1 MRVSEKSRD
10 LSILT
15 VILNVLCLINVCVAS
30 KCLHHEGPVMEMCT
44 DSVIEAQ
51 HAIMLDTSLFTSSN
65 GNCVCRFNIT
75 GSFLDIG
82 HLDYPEQCGSKLDF
96 RLGPEGSPSSEVQS
110 IDCTK
115 ITAEFNATEVRDGS
129 VVITHTEA
137 GVADPG
143 FCVSMET
150 DPNETIFVQCTLP
163 EETTGSHNRESS
175 TTKNELTPISIKDMF
190 QDQSTG
196 ASNAIQEL
204 LSKSGISA
212 DSIFLEPNLIQT
224 PMNSLDLMDKMVTP
238 ASFGEDKT
246 ERTQP
251 NVPSSSTFAN
261 NTTQTPSTFTN
272 NITTEEN
279 TETTVASTTLFETTT
294 QQISESNVVSS
305 SASSSTNATDSS
317 TTAETSST
325 TSSVPSTSTS
335 TSTSSITSVQESST
349 TSTSSTTS
357 VQEKDTQSPVDES
370 SAATTSAPTKEET
383 IPSSSRLSASL
394 PTTKSTTSS
403 APNTTTL
410 ATEETTTYSGEYT
423 TMSEDRTT
431 NRISTTSQLSTT
443 TTSTPEETTSDST
456 MLNFDIT
463 QHTTSTTKPPV
474 EFSSTEKSAD
484 ITTTVL
490 STTILG
496 MVSSSE
502 GKSSS
507 STPHSDLTTS
517 VLSSTPTSLPETTS
531 QKDHLRLETSRGA
544 TESAMSDIKPTRTLI
559 DETTTQRLK
568 NSSVRD
574 GIVSSMEI
582 STPMYN
588 TVLPDLNELYSEEL
602 LRLASSTVVPYS
614 QSTRGSTETPKSDIN
629 VTGSSNLST
638 KKQAKEQEKT
648 TETPNTTT
656 DSPVAI
662 KEEAKTTQQFTSTT
676 AKTSASTTTRV
687 KPTAQTDEPS
697 TEEPSTARTTS
708 KDITTVKPTTTTVKT
723 TSTTFKPTTK
733 EVVPTESKPTTQD
746 PASNESSTPK
756 LIMAPSNNP
765 RGDTA
770 HVHTEHP
777 TEKPAIVDKPVMT
790 RLPPIVIPVDSTK
803 QITFKPSFTP
813 GHNHGAKH
821 EESKPQPPADLST
834 VNDSEQLDDDT
845 ITVIVVGSVIG
856 ILVFIAIIVI
866 LATFLKSR
874 RNASKQTEE
883 KDDIEMN
890 GGTKGIDN
898 PLLQLEEEESM
909 ANGTSAQSN
918 GKANGVVEGK
928 AEASTAESG
937 KDAIIA
943 ASATSDDSP
952 ADGKTT
958 ESNSDDL
965 H

>member
-1 MRVSEKSRD
+1 MYK
-10 LSILT
+10 T
-15 VILNVLCLINVCVAS
+15 V
-30 KCLHHEGPVMEMCT
+30 
-44 DSVIEAQ
+44 
-51 HAIMLDTSLFTSSN
+51 FT
-65 GNCVCRFNIT
+65 
-75 GSFLDIG
+75 
-82 HLDYPEQCGSKLDF
+82 
-96 RLGPEGSPSSEVQS
+96 
-110 IDCTK
+110 
-115 ITAEFNATEVRDGS
+115 
-129 VVITHTEA
+129 
-137 GVADPG
+137 
-143 FCVSMET
+143 
-150 DPNETIFVQCTLP
+150 ETIFVQCTLP

-261 NTTQTPSTFTN
+261 NTTQTPLTFTN

-294 QQISESNVVSS
+294 QEISESNVVSS
-305 SASSSTNATDSS
+305 SASSSTNAIDSS

-325 TSSVPSTSTS
+325 TSTASSTLSST
-335 TSTSSITSVQESST
+335 TSTSSTTSVQESST
-349 TSTSSTTS
+349 TSKFSTKS

-370 SAATTSAPTKEET
+370 SAATTSAPTKEEN
-383 IPSSSRLSASL
+383 IPSSSRLSTSL

-410 ATEETTTYSGEYT
+410 ATEEKTTHSGEYT
-423 TMSEDRTT
+423 TMSEERTT
-431 NRISTTSQLSTT
+431 NSISTTSQLSTT
-443 TTSTPEETTSDST
+443 TSRPEETTSDSI

-463 QHTTSTTKPPV
+463 QHTTSTTKAPV

-484 ITTTVL
+484 ITTSVL

-517 VLSSTPTSLPETTS
+517 VLSSTPTSFPETTS
-531 QKDHLRLETSRGA
+531 QKDHLRLETSRGK
-544 TESAMSDIKPTRTLI
+544 TESTTSDIKPTRTLI
-559 DETTTQRLK
+559 DETTTQRYK

-614 QSTRGSTETPKSDIN
+614 QSTRGSTETPKSDIT
-629 VTGSSNLST
+629 VTGSPNLST
-638 KKQAKEQEKT
+638 EKHAKEQEKT
-648 TETPNTTT
+648 TKTPNTTT

-687 KPTAQTDEPS
+687 EPTAQTDEPS

-777 TEKPAIVDKPVMT
+777 TEKPAIVEKPVMT

-813 GHNHGAKH
+813 GHNHGAKN
-821 EESKPQPPADLST
+821 EESKPKPPADLST
-834 VNDSEQLDDDT
+834 VNDTEQLDDDT
-845 ITVIVVGSVIG
+845 ITGRHSV
-856 ILVFIAIIVI
+856 
-866 LATFLKSR
+866 
-874 RNASKQTEE
+874 
-883 KDDIEMN
+883 
-890 GGTKGIDN
+890 
-898 PLLQLEEEESM
+898 
-909 ANGTSAQSN
+909 
-918 GKANGVVEGK
+918 
-928 AEASTAESG
+928 
-937 KDAIIA
+937 
-943 ASATSDDSP
+943 
-952 ADGKTT
+952 
-958 ESNSDDL
+958 
-965 H
+965 